1 MKINCDIDISVKIEC
16 NYWPENHPEKFE
28 CTAAYMTQEKA
39 DCPTPCR
46 YCATT
51 LIRGI
56 SRDQTKSIGYWF

>member
-46 YCATT
+46 Y
-51 LIRGI
+51 
-56 SRDQTKSIGYWF
+56 